1 MGLIKE
7 KFVRGRAL
15 GHALALIGVLAL
27 GITGCGKNADDG
39 GASERNGN
47 SAVENSA
54 ADRNSSGADDETGK
68 DDAADSGTTDW
79 EKHITEETIRLPGVE
94 GEYSLLFL
102 TDTHVIIRD
111 ENASDAA
118 AENEAARYPG
128 FVNEEGVSSAEQFP
142 EWIRYANEIKVDAVL
157 LGGDIIDTPSD
168 ANLQWLKEQLAQLD
182 MPYLYVNGNHD
193 WTYPWEYMTEAG
205 RKAYLPL
212 LEPFM
217 NGNTAIQK
225 LDFGE
230 FAVVGIDDSSNQV
243 DSAALLE
250 YEKILEENRQG
261 ALHRVESR
269 WAENRPVIVMAHVPF
284 ITQSVLTKA
293 KEAWDN
299 PVVIGAGNYGGIY
312 PNEDSERF
320 MALTTAEDSPVE
332 LVLAG
337 HVHFY
342 DRDVIEGE
350 KDVLQLVGGAGFR
363 GEAILIHIIGST
375 K

>member
-15 GHALALIGVLAL
+15 GHALALTGVLVL
-27 GITGCGKNADDG
+27 GMAGCGKNAGDSN
-39 GASERNGN
+39 ASERN
-47 SAVENSA
+47 
-54 ADRNSSGADDETGK
+54 SSRGAEVSQEK
-68 DDAADSGTTDW
+68 VPVADSGTTDW
-79 EKHITEETIRLPGVE
+79 EKHISEETIRLPGVK

-111 ENASDAA
+111 EHASEEA

-128 FVNEEGVSSAEQFP
+128 FVNEEGVPSAEQFP
-142 EWIRYANEIKVDAVL
+142 EWIRYANETKVDAVL

-205 RKAYLPL
+205 REAYLPL

-230 FAVVGIDDSSNQV
+230 FVVVGIDDSSDQV
-243 DSAALLE
+243 DSAVIPE
-250 YEKILEENRQG
+250 YEKILEENRQA
-261 ALHRVESR
+261 ALH
-269 WAENRPVIVMAHVPF
+269 PVIVMAHVPF

-293 KEAWDN
+293 REAWDN

-320 MALTTAEDSPVE
+320 MVLTTAEDSPVE

-350 KDVLQLVGGAGFR
+350 KDVLQLVGGAGFQ
-363 GEAILIHIIGST
+363 GEAILIHIIGT
-375 K
+375 Q